1 MLDGL
6 LNGDTSIW
14 EEFHMTSTMYFRY
27 IVHKMYSL
35 PFEVSP
41 SVIDKDCLMIPAGWD
56 TLQKISILNDTL
68 RSFNLEDD
76 LNTVSFS
83 FLVFKIYLFFR
94 KECSK
99 CCWQKI

>member
-1 MLDGL
+1 
-6 LNGDTSIW
+6 
-14 EEFHMTSTMYFRY
+14 
-27 IVHKMYSL
+27 MYSL

-76 LNTVSFS
+76 LNTVS
-83 FLVFKIYLFFR
+83 
-94 KECSK
+94 
-99 CCWQKI
+99 

>member
-1 MLDGL
+1 MQIVILKPKILQIGKIGL
-6 LNGDTSIW
+6 GTSNPLKY
-14 EEFHMTSTMYFRY
+14 STQVALTECFRY

-56 TLQKISILNDTL
+56 TLHKISILNDTL

-76 LNTVSFS
+76 LNTVSNES
-83 FLVFKIYLFFR
+83 LMSI
-94 KECSK
+94 
-99 CCWQKI
+99 